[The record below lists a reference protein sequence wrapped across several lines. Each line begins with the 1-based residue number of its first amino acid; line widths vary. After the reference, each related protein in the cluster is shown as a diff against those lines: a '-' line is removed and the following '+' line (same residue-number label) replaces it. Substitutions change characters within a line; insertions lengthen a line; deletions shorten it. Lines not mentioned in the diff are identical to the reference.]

1 MKPFLLKIHL
11 SENGNVAAACD
22 AELLGKTFSGGEA
35 CLDVD
40 ADFFGGED
48 AASGEIVGAVI
59 SCTTANIVGNRIAS
73 ELLKSGVIKESG
85 VKEIKG
91 VKYAMVFKV

>member
-1 MKPFLLKIHL
+1 MFLLKIHL
-11 SENGNVAAACD
+11 SEKGKVAAACD
-22 AELLGKTFSGGEA
+22 AELLGKTFSDGEI

-40 ADFFGGED
+40 ADFFGGRKAEPD
-48 AASGEIVGAVI
+48 EIVRAIKACV
-59 SCTTANIVGNRIAS
+59 TANLAGNKITA
-73 ELLKSGVIKESG
+73 ELVKRGVIKESG